1 MSREKFR
8 FFSTGHSPISFGG
21 LTSPPVFR
29 PPPLH
34 KWRGEIDARVAGV
47 YDMRGGIDARVA
59 GVVDLARGMDAR
71 VAGACGG
78 RVDARRLDVI
88 VREEK
93 RHKKR

>member
-1 MSREKFR
+1 MDARVAGVIDLAR
-8 FFSTGHSPISFGG
+8 
-21 LTSPPVFR
+21 
-29 PPPLH
+29 
-34 KWRGEIDARVAGV
+34 WMDARVAGV
-47 YDMRGGIDARVA
+47 YDMRW
-59 GVVDLARGMDAR
+59 GMDAR

>member
-1 MSREKFR
+1 M
-8 FFSTGHSPISFGG
+8 
-21 LTSPPVFR
+21 
-29 PPPLH
+29 
-34 KWRGEIDARVAGV
+34 DARVAGV
-47 YDMRGGIDARVA
+47 IDLARGMDARVA

-71 VAGACGG
+71 VAGAYGG

>member
-1 MSREKFR
+1 MPA
-8 FFSTGHSPISFGG
+8 T
-21 LTSPPVFR
+21 
-29 PPPLH
+29 
-34 KWRGEIDARVAGV
+34 AGV
-47 YDMRGGIDARVA
+47 YDMRGEIDARHGGLLWLWRGGMDARVA

>member
-1 MSREKFR
+1 M
-8 FFSTGHSPISFGG
+8 
-21 LTSPPVFR
+21 
-29 PPPLH
+29 
-34 KWRGEIDARVAGV
+34 DARVAGV

-78 RVDARRLDVI
+78 RVDARRLGVI

>member
-1 MSREKFR
+1 M
-8 FFSTGHSPISFGG
+8 TCDGG
-21 LTSPPVFR
+21 
-29 PPPLH
+29 
-34 KWRGEIDARVAGV
+34 
-47 YDMRGGIDARVA
+47 MDARVA